1 MIKNYFTVAY
11 RYLMRYKVY
20 SLINIIGFSIAL
32 VPVLLTILYVN
43 YEFSYDK
50 FNKDYKNIY
59 RVTLNQEG
67 GRFASQTPMTPAPL
81 AEAMKAEFPEIQS
94 VTRMF
99 FSPGYILVNNEKFL
113 ERNILYA
120 DPSVFQV
127 FTFEMLKGDAAKAI
141 SDQSS
146 ILLSESMAKKYF
158 GNLNPLGK
166 AIMFKNGDE
175 MIVKGVYKDFP
186 GNSHFNPGFVMNIS
200 KTIGMKT
207 AFGANVTPWGFW
219 RVFTYFKLKE
229 KCPINQLQEKLA
241 DMFTKHA
248 TSFDHRVSFI
258 LQPLTDIHLNS
269 KLVPEISTNG
279 SKETIYLY
287 ISIASILFLIAII
300 NYVNLSTA
308 RSSLRTKEIGIRK
321 IAGAR
326 KSQLVLQFL
335 SETVLI
341 TLCSLIVSL
350 FIINLILPSFNRFV
364 DRDIPS
370 GALFNLDF
378 ILCTTGFILL
388 TSLAAGIYHAFILS
402 SVSPLSLFKG
412 ELGVSNKY
420 RFRNALLA
428 VQFIIT
434 IVFVFIIFTVKKQL
448 DYVSNTDLG
457 YEKDNIIVFELE
469 YGTNQ
474 SKADLIKNE
483 IMTNPDIVSSSAC
496 KWLPNESGIN
506 RNENLST
513 YDTYLLNKIV
523 DYDYI
528 DFFNIKMAEGRKLD
542 RTIVSDVNSSVII
555 NETAAKFLTSKD
567 PAYKDPIGK
576 EITHNDP
583 SGISKKTI
591 IGVMKDYHNSM
602 HEKITPI
609 YLMVGENSIYYRLCV
624 KIKPGREKETIGYL
638 KNTLAKFQPGEPFK
652 YDFFSDIIKSAYKSD
667 YKDRSLFLMLFIF
680 TAAIVCM
687 GLIGF
692 VSFATDRRR
701 KEIGIRKV
709 LGADS
714 AAIVYMF
721 TKQYGKSVLLSN
733 VFALPLGYF
742 LMKQWLN
749 DYAYH
754 IDFEIRLF
762 IVPGIITL
770 SFVLVTVCLQS
781 VKAALANPVESL
793 RNE

>member
-11 RYLMRYKVY
+11 RYLMKYMVY

-50 FNKDYKNIY
+50 FHKNYQNIY
-59 RVTLNQEG
+59 RVTLGKEH
-67 GRFASQTPMTPAPL
+67 GRTPMTPTPL
-81 AEAMKAEFPEIQS
+81 AEAMKAEFPEIES
-94 VTRMF
+94 VVRITD
-99 FSPGYILVNNEKFL
+99 SEGYIIVDNNKFL
-113 ERNILYA
+113 EKNIFYA
-120 DPSVFQV
+120 DPSIFQV
-127 FTFEMLKGDAAKAI
+127 FTFEMLKGDAARAI
-141 SDQSS
+141 SDQFS
-146 ILLSESMAKKYF
+146 IALSESMAKKYF

-186 GNSHFNPGFVMNIS
+186 GNSHFNPDFLMNIS
-200 KTIGMKT
+200 KVIGERT
-207 AFGANVTPWGFW
+207 ALGNNAYPWGFW
-219 RVFTYFKLKE
+219 RVFTYFRLKD
-229 KCPINQLQEKLA
+229 KCPIYQLQEKLA

-248 TSFDHRVSFI
+248 TVFDYRVNFA
-258 LQPLTDIHLNS
+258 LQPITDIHLHS
-269 KLVPEISTNG
+269 ALSPEIRING
-279 SKETIYLY
+279 NIETIYLY

-341 TLCSLIVSL
+341 TLCSLIISL
-350 FIINLILPSFNRFV
+350 IIINLMLPSFNRFV
-364 DRDIPS
+364 ERNIPS

-378 ILCTTGFILL
+378 ILCTAGFILI
-388 TSLAAGIYHAFILS
+388 TGLAAGIYHAFILS

-412 ELGVSNKY
+412 ELGISNKY

-434 IVFVFIIFTVKKQL
+434 IVFVFAIFTVKKQL
-448 DYVSNTDLG
+448 DYVNNTDLG
-457 YEKDNIIVFELE
+457 YEKENIIVVDSWESISRDKTE
-469 YGTNQ
+469 AIINAI
-474 SKADLIKNE
+474 SANH
-483 IMTNPDIVSSSAC
+483 NIVSAAAC
-496 KWLPNESGIN
+496 NFLPSESGIRQYQDASIFDN
-506 RNENLST
+506 YLSRRT
-513 YDTYLLNKIV
+513 VDFNYL
-523 DYDYI
+523 
-528 DFFNIKMAEGRKLD
+528 DFFKIKLVEGRNFDK
-542 RTIVSDVNSSVII
+542 TIASDANTSVIL
-555 NETAAKFLTSKD
+555 NETAVKFLSSKD
-567 PAYKDPIGK
+567 PAYMNPIGK
-576 EITHNDP
+576 EITNSDP
-583 SGISKKTI
+583 SGSSQKTV

-609 YLMVGENSIYYRLCV
+609 FLKISEKSFFNICV
-624 KIKPGREKETIGYL
+624 KIKPESEKEVIPFL
-638 KNTLAKFQPGEPFK
+638 KNTLAKFQPGELFK
-652 YDFFSDIIKSAYKSD
+652 YDFFSDKIKSAYKSD
-667 YKDRSLFLMLFIF
+667 YKDRSLFMMLFIF

-733 VFALPLGYF
+733 IFALPIGYF

-754 IDFEIRLF
+754 IDFEIWLF
-762 IVPGIITL
+762 IVTRDNYTLVCTCYCMASVYQSGI
-770 SFVLVTVCLQS
+770 SQS
-781 VKAALANPVESL
+781 G
-793 RNE
+793 